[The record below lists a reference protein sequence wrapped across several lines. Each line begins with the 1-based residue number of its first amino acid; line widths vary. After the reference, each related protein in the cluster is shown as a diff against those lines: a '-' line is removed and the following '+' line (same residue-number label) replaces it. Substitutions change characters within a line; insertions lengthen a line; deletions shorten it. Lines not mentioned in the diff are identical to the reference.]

1 MVTLLREGRA
11 SMATSFQS
19 FKFIELYALIQF
31 FSVVLL
37 IPIECNLTD
46 RQFLFIDLVALVPLS
61 IFQARTGAYD
71 KLSPEIPTATLF
83 YAPVLA
89 SVAGSAAIQFLF
101 QLFFFLNVRQQTQ
114 FYTAPETVG
123 KETIAGSNIISYE
136 DTVLFFVSSF
146 QYVVTAIAFSVAKP
160 FRKPIHSN
168 ISFLL
173 SIILITC
180 INLCF
185 LFLPNPNVNEQN
197 TDGSN
202 WLDNFFLIEPFYK
215 DG

>member
-1 MVTLLREGRA
+1 M
-11 SMATSFQS
+11 
-19 FKFIELYALIQF
+19 
-31 FSVVLL
+31 
-37 IPIECNLTD
+37 
-46 RQFLFIDLVALVPLS
+46 
-61 IFQARTGAYD
+61 
-71 KLSPEIPTATLF
+71 
-83 YAPVLA
+83 
-89 SVAGSAAIQFLF
+89 AGSAAIQFLF

-180 INLCF
+180 VNLCF
-185 LFLPNPNVNEQN
+185 LFLPNPGVNEQN